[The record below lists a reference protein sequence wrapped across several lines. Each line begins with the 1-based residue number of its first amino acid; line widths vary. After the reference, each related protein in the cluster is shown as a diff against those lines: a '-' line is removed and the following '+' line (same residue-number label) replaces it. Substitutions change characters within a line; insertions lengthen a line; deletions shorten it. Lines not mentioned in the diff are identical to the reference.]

1 LILLPPH
8 PDNRVQLA
16 VDIGDRN
23 ETVLIIAPWCDVDRR
38 TTVEICSASRKS
50 RLRSR

>member
-1 LILLPPH
+1 LLPPH

-23 ETVLIIAPWCDVDRR
+23 ETVLIIAPSCDVDRR
-38 TTVEICSASRKS
+38 TTVENLLGVSKIEMAFA
-50 RLRSR
+50 